1 LARPQRCTFDDSHRD
16 LAYTSDHSRT
26 SRPPSGKLALEAQL
40 SKDALDYTRLVA
52 HCSCYPGLAVE

>member
-1 LARPQRCTFDDSHRD
+1 MFDDSHRD